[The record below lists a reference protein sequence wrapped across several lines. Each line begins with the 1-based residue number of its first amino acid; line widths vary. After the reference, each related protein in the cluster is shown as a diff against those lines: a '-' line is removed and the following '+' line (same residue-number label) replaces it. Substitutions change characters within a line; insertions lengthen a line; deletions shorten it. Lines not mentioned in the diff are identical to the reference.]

1 MWIRDVGFRARVIL
15 ESPRRGSF
23 RFVAFRL
30 VFLPRARGQMMFF
43 EKGCILGLRKRG
55 GGGSMS
61 SFPGRDSADANVGR
75 KVRAFTRAR

>member
-1 MWIRDVGFRARVIL
+1 
-15 ESPRRGSF
+15 
-23 RFVAFRL
+23 
-30 VFLPRARGQMMFF
+30 MFF